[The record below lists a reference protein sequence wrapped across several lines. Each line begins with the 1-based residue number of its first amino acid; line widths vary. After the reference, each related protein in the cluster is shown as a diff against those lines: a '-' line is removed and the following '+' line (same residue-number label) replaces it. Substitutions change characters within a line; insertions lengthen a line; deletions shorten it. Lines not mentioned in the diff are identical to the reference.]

1 MLPTGQP
8 ELLAPAGSL
17 EAGYAA
23 FQHGAD
29 AVYLGLKR
37 FSARADAANFDL
49 GEVAELAD
57 YAHSAFSP
65 ARRVYVTLNTVL
77 LEHELPAVAELL
89 AQLEL
94 TAIDALIVQ
103 DLGLC
108 RLAREQVPALRLH
121 ASTQMAIHSA
131 AGAAQLGRLGLR
143 RVVLARELN
152 VAEIAE
158 VAALPDLE
166 VEVFL
171 HGALCYA
178 YSGLCLL
185 SSHLRGVSGNRGC
198 CSYLCRNAFRVD
210 DGQNSLALMSMKD
223 LALAEALPGL
233 RQAGVHSLK
242 IEGRKKSPLYVAT
255 VTRYYRALLDGTLT
269 DAERRSLE
277 HDVKTVFSRPWTP
290 FHVKTTRERGVTDPA
305 TVGHRGAPMGT
316 VDTVLQGDPE
326 WLVFTVRERTLERF
340 DGLQLDLPE
349 REKPFGFGVEEIR
362 LCPAHGKPDGR
373 SVFEAKPGTRVAVPL
388 PPRHPHL
395 PVGATVYCGSSQAVK
410 RSYRWSVPRPGAYG
424 MHLPTDFLVARLP
437 SAWTATATVRLGPER
452 GLTVTAEIPAA
463 APGEAARDPAAVL
476 EIARQA
482 FQKLGGTVFAC
493 GAVVVSNPEGR
504 FARMADFNDLRR
516 RVVTALDEALEAH
529 LREHAAQALV
539 LASGGAVPRRDTEP
553 PVAWEIA
560 VDRPEFL
567 AGLADRE
574 LEAAAEITLYLHR
587 LTDAEVEPAIA
598 ALTARVGKDRLRLA
612 LPAVIRPRL
621 AAILRPRLK
630 RLQDAGQQ
638 RWEVSNLAGL
648 SYLDLSG
655 PLDLAAGWPL
665 YVLNR
670 LAATTLAGLGFGWVT
685 GSPEDGRENLAGLL
699 ASVATR
705 TRVIVYQDTPLAI
718 SAVCAFSSA
727 RGGCSGNHDTCGASS
742 MRLESKRADRLL
754 AINDLGQTTLV
765 NALPLCWSHHLPE
778 LLAMGARRLRAEFI
792 WRPYESDE
800 VARIWSRVRGG
811 ERLEAT
817 HEGNWQYGLDRTTTE
832 PDPAVGLD

>member
-1 MLPTGQP
+1 MPSTTQP

-49 GEVAELAD
+49 GEVAELVD
-57 YAHSAFSP
+57 YAHTAFTP

-94 TAIDALIVQ
+94 TAVDALIVQ

-108 RLAREQVPALRLH
+108 HLARQHFPALRLH
-121 ASTQMAIHSA
+121 ASTQMAIHSS
-131 AGAAQLGRLGLR
+131 AGAAQLRRLGIR
-143 RVVLARELN
+143 RVVLARELT
-152 VAEIAE
+152 VAEIAD

-185 SSHLRGVSGNRGC
+185 SSHLRGLSGNRGC

-210 DGQNSLALMSMKD
+210 DGERPLALMSMKD
-223 LALAEALPGL
+223 LALADALPAL

-269 DAERRSLE
+269 EAERRSLE
-277 HDVKTVFSRPWTP
+277 HDVKTVFSRPWTQ
-290 FHVKTTRERGVTDPA
+290 FHAKTTRERGVTDPA
-305 TVGHRGAPMGT
+305 TVGHRGAPVGT
-316 VDTVLQGDPE
+316 VDAVQRGEPD

-340 DGLQLDLPE
+340 DGLQLDLQE
-349 REKPFGFGVEEIR
+349 REKPFGFGVDEIR
-362 LCPAHGKPDGR
+362 LCPAQGKPDGR

-395 PVGATVYCGSSQAVK
+395 PLGTTIYCGSSQAVK
-410 RSYRWSVPRPGAYG
+410 RSYRWSVPRPGAHG
-424 MHLPTDFLVARLP
+424 MHLPTDFRVTRTPA
-437 SAWTATATVRLGPER
+437 AWTATATVRLGADD
-452 GLTVTAEIPAA
+452 GLTVTAELPAA
-463 APGEAARDPAAVL
+463 APGEAARDPAAVQ

-482 FQKLGGTVFAC
+482 FQKLGGTVFSC
-493 GAVVVSNPEGR
+493 GDVAVSNPDGR

-516 RVVTALDEALEAH
+516 RVVTALDEALATRM
-529 LREHAAQALV
+529 RERARQALAPHPAAAAQRPDSA
-539 LASGGAVPRRDTEP
+539 P

-567 AGLADRE
+567 ADMADRD
-574 LEAAAEITLYLHR
+574 LQAATEITLFIHR
-587 LTDAEVEPAIA
+587 LADADIDQAVA
-598 ALTARVGKDRLRLA
+598 ALSARVGKERLRLA
-612 LPAVIRPRL
+612 LPAVIRPAL
-621 AAILRPRLK
+621 AAILGPRIR
-630 RLQDAGQQ
+630 RLQEAGYQ

-648 SYLDLSG
+648 TYLNDSA

-670 LAATTLAGLGFGWVT
+670 LSAAALAALGFSSVT
-685 GSPEDGRENLAGLL
+685 CSPEDGRENLAKLL
-699 ASVATR
+699 ADLRVPA
-705 TRVIVYQDTPLAI
+705 RVIVYQDTPLAI

-727 RGGCSGNHDTCGASS
+727 RGGCSGNHDTCAAGS
-742 MRLESKRADRLL
+742 MRLESKRADQLL
-754 AINDLGQTTLV
+754 AINDHGQTVMV
-765 NALPLCWSHHLPE
+765 NAAPLCWSHHLDE

-792 WRPYESDE
+792 WRPYEPDE
-800 VARIWSRVRGG
+800 VARIWNRVRHG
-811 ERLEAT
+811 ERPEAS
-817 HEGNWQYGLDRTTTE
+817 HPGNWLHGLDQSTTE
-832 PDPAVGLD
+832 PEPVD